1 MDIEEIEKK
10 VKGRTPK
17 PIDVIYNYAVLIP
30 LVEIDGETHI
40 LYELRS
46 YDMSTQPGEISFPGG
61 KVEPGETHKQ
71 AAVRETMEELN
82 ISEENIEVIE
92 QLDYLVSYSN
102 ITIYCFLGKLSGVNV
117 DKLRPNIGE
126 VDHIFTVPLDFFL
139 KNEPDSYYLDIKT
152 QLNNEFP
159 YNLIPNGRNYKF
171 RRGRNTVMFYYFK
184 DYIIWGFTAKMTRK
198 LIEIIK

>member
-1 MDIEEIEKK
+1 MDISEIEKK
-10 VKGRTPK
+10 VEGRIPS
-17 PIDVIYNYAVLIP
+17 PIDVIHNYAVLIP
-30 LVEIDGETHI
+30 LIEIDGETHI

-46 YDMSTQPGEISFPGG
+46 HDMSTQPGEISFPGG
-61 KVEPGETHKQ
+61 KVEEGESYRE

-82 ISEENIEVIE
+82 ISRDNIEVIE
-92 QLDYLVSYSN
+92 QLDYFVSYSN

-126 VDHIFTVPLDFFL
+126 VDHVFTVPLDFFL
-139 KNEPDSYYLDIKT
+139 ETEPDCYYLDVKT
-152 QLNNEFP
+152 DLNDEFP
-159 YNLIPNGRNYKF
+159 YNLIPNGRDYKF
-171 RRGRNTVMFYYFK
+171 RKGRQTVMFYYFK